1 MLRST
6 HKHLANV
13 DILHRPL
20 PPPVNAHI
28 GGPCEPGV
36 QDVDA
41 SQAVRPPDGLP
52 QGRVVVQPQSLP
64 EPVDGVD
71 HHVTRLLE
79 VRKRGGG
86 VQIKKTQQ
94 QQRCPPL
101 LFGGCCCCCYCC
113 SLSSSGVLAS
123 FNLAPWIYPQS

>member
-20 PPPVNAHI
+20 PPSVNAHI

-86 VQIKKTQQ
+86 VQIKK
-94 QQRCPPL
+94 PNNNKDVL
-101 LFGGCCCCCYCC
+101 LCC
-113 SLSSSGVLAS
+113 SVVVVVVVIVVACPV
-123 FNLAPWIYPQS
+123 AVC